1 MRATAATVDVQPSP
15 RGGWVQVANSFIDA
29 APLDN
34 ERLAQIV
41 LMSYDWDETPCAPLQ
56 ADMAARLGISVRTIK
71 RRVGALRQAALVTV
85 QRGGGETRANVYH
98 LHVRPAHADGGTA
111 FTTVPHY
118 ILDDPD
124 LSQGAKRTYVLLCRR
139 AGAAG
144 AWAGSQAALG
154 VRLGVAIRTV
164 YEWVRE
170 LETADCLRIIARR
183 GRSNRYVVE
192 TPERRKRASVV
203 GPLPPVPTALIS
215 LEAPARWQRLYRET
229 MGGEPTRRLCRGV
242 RALVDDVGE
251 DVVLEAIEGAAAWAA
266 RRRVRMLTI
275 NMLRVEAAKITGEAP
290 LAPGSDN
297 VEMVQIM
304 PPSEDTDPIWRGT
317 LRALQSEMTAD
328 NYRRWF
334 ASTRS
339 CGRTHDDVGDIV
351 HVGVADDFHR
361 QWLDGRL
368 RHVIERV
375 LARVAPGVRVAFRVA
390 DALSPPEETARG
402 TPDATSP
409 PRGEASARAPARDA
423 PLTVARCRHCHYLPC
438 RCSRSARRERER
450 VALKEK
456 R

>member
-1 MRATAATVDVQPSP
+1 MRATAATIDVQPSP

-71 RRVGALRQAALVTV
+71 RRVGALRQSALVTV

-98 LHVRPAHADGGTA
+98 LHVRPAHANGTA
-111 FTTVPHY
+111 FTTIPHY
-118 ILDDPD
+118 VLDDPD
-124 LSQGAKRTYVLLCRR
+124 LSQGAKRAYVLLCRR

-154 VRLGVAIRTV
+154 VRLGAAIRTV

-170 LETADCLRIIARR
+170 LETAGCLRIIARR

-203 GPLPPVPTALIS
+203 GPLPPAPMALTS

-229 MGGEPTRRLCRGV
+229 MGGEPTGRLCRGV

-251 DVVLEAIEGAAAWAA
+251 DVVLEATWGAAEWAT
-266 RRRVRMLTI
+266 RRRVRTLTI

-290 LAPGSDN
+290 PAPVSDD
-297 VEMVQIM
+297 VELVEITL
-304 PPSEDTDPIWRGT
+304 PSEDADPIWRGT
-317 LRALQSEMTAD
+317 LRELQGEMTVD

-339 CGRTHDDVGDIV
+339 CGRTCDDAGDIV

-368 RHVIERV
+368 RHVIEHA

-390 DALSPPEETARG
+390 SALSPPMETVCEI
-402 TPDATSP
+402 PDAASLA
-409 PRGEASARAPARDA
+409 REEASARAPARDA
-423 PLTVARCRHCHYLPC
+423 PLTVERCRHCHYLPC
-438 RCSRSARRERER
+438 RCSRSERRERGR
-450 VALKEK
+450 MALKE
-456 R
+456 RR